1 MEIKYKG
8 NNLESSYGIDVDY
21 SLYELLI
28 RVGNGYRPN
37 KKDKNHFIKFI
48 EFINKIE
55 GAGSKDNQL
64 TFTEKNREENKKYRL
79 EFDEE
84 FEIYRFV
91 EI

>member
-1 MEIKYKG
+1 MDIRYKG
-8 NNLESSYGIDVDY
+8 ENLDSSCSIDIDY

-28 RVGNGYRPN
+28 RVRNGYRPN

-55 GAGSKDNQL
+55 CSGSQNSQL

-84 FEIYRFV
+84 FEIYRFI